1 MIGGKGVLKRD
12 TFFIVSF
19 FLEKLYNIDGIG
31 KDSAVI
37 LEFKTQHGVRKEK
50 KWDFM

>member
-1 MIGGKGVLKRD
+1 MKRD

-19 FLEKLYNIDGIG
+19 FLENCIILYNIDGIG

>member
-1 MIGGKGVLKRD
+1 MKRD

-19 FLEKLYNIDGIG
+19 FLEKLYNTIIDGIG

>member
-19 FLEKLYNIDGIG
+19 FREKLYNKDGIG
-31 KDSAVI
+31 KDRRNI
-37 LEFKTQHGVRKEK
+37 WERERI
-50 KWDFM
+50 